1 VRNSLGFAEVLQ
13 REDLCLAAVESSNQ
27 QLKTCVVIVNLRLQ
41 LHEVRQE
48 RLAFAVESGDVPSD
62 WRQVKCFGVLH
73 SLLSDSGLDRI
84 FNLFNRGWPFR
95 WQPRLRVV
103 NDVKNRSD
111 VISCKEHPPILV
123 ELTHFGDF

>member
-73 SLLSDSGLDRI
+73 SLLSDSGLGTASSTCLI
-84 FNLFNRGWPFR
+84 VAGPSAGNL
-95 WQPRLRVV
+95 
-103 NDVKNRSD
+103 
-111 VISCKEHPPILV
+111 
-123 ELTHFGDF
+123 DFV